1 MSKNFARKTVIV
13 KNSNYYGELLMKVT
27 ALVGSPRKGGNTD
40 LLVDKILEGAKN
52 AGASTRKI
60 YLYDQMILPC
70 ADCRKCFKDLKC
82 RENDDMQKIYQEIDD
97 SDAIIFGTPI
107 YWYTMS
113 AVMKLLVDR
122 LRPYTVNNK
131 LKGKRA
137 VLVIPSDE
145 GPEACKDLLKLF
157 VQIFNN
163 LGMQLMDSL
172 CVKAHERGAVEKQLE
187 SMEKAYKI
195 GEAFSK

>member
-1 MSKNFARKTVIV
+1 
-13 KNSNYYGELLMKVT
+13 MKVT

-70 ADCRKCFKDLKC
+70 ADCRNCFRDLKC
-82 RENDDMQKIYQEIDD
+82 RENDDMQKIYQEIDE
-97 SDAIIFGTPI
+97 SDVIIFGTPI

-113 AVMKLLVDR
+113 AMMKLLVDR

-137 VLVIPSDE
+137 ALVIPSDE

-157 VQIFNN
+157 TDILNVLGVQ
-163 LGMQLMDSL
+163 LVDSL
-172 CVKAHERGAVEKQLE
+172 CVKAYERGEVKNQLE
-187 SMEKAYKI
+187 SLEKAYKLGESI
-195 GEAFSK
+195 GK

>member
-1 MSKNFARKTVIV
+1 
-13 KNSNYYGELLMKVT
+13 MKVT

-40 LLVDKILEGAKN
+40 LLIDKILEGAKN

-70 ADCRKCFKDLKC
+70 ADCRKCLKDLKC

-97 SDAIIFGTPI
+97 SDVIIFGTPI

-122 LRPYTVNNK
+122 LRPYTANNK
-131 LKGKRA
+131 LRGKRA
-137 VLVIPSDE
+137 ALVIPSAE
-145 GPEACKDLLKLF
+145 GIEACKDLLKIF
-157 VQIFNN
+157 TDIFNV
-163 LGMQLMDSL
+163 LEVRLVDSL
-172 CVKAHERGAVEKQLE
+172 CVKAYELGEVKNQFE
-187 SMEKAYKI
+187 SLEKAYRL
-195 GEAFSK
+195 GESISK